1 LFLQSTVC
9 VFNIFAP
16 PKSYIAQITDEPV
29 LDQYPSS
36 EQWLKVVGLPSA
48 SIEVND

>member
-1 LFLQSTVC
+1 MKLFSKQLVS
-9 VFNIFAP
+9 
-16 PKSYIAQITDEPV
+16 KSYIAQITDEPV